1 MPTPRKPS
9 KSIPTIPTSESV
21 ENFLKAVYTLQQ
33 TNERVSTNALAE
45 HLGVKEPSVTDMA
58 RRMVEAEMIDYQRY
72 YGVRLTVRGEMAA
85 LAVIRR
91 HRLIE
96 LYLLR
101 ELDYPLHEVHAEAER
116 LEHAV
121 SEQFINAIERKLGYP
136 ELDPHGDPIP
146 SAEGHIAASIGIP
159 LTQLALNTDARVA
172 RLNTSN
178 SAMLEHLVNRRI
190 HLGDM
195 IRVRSRD
202 PFDGPLRLTVNGES
216 QTLGY
221 KAAECVMVK
230 QETETAS

>member
-1 MPTPRKPS
+1 MPAPRKPQP
-9 KSIPTIPTSESV
+9 SIQSPASESV

-33 TNERVSTNALAE
+33 VSERVSTNALAE
-45 HLGVKEPSVTDMA
+45 HLGVKAPSVTDMA

-72 YGVRLTVRGEMAA
+72 YGVRLTQRGEMAA

-121 SEQFINAIERKLGYP
+121 SEQFISALDKKLGYP
-136 ELDPHGDPIP
+136 EIDPHGDPIP
-146 SAEGHIAASIGIP
+146 SAEGHIAQSSDIP
-159 LTQLALNTDARVA
+159 LTQLALNTQARVA

-178 SAMLEHLVNRRI
+178 SEMLEHLVSRSI
-190 HLGDM
+190 KLGDV

-202 PFDGPLRLTVNGES
+202 PFDGPLRLIVNG
-216 QTLGY
+216 QAKTLGY

-230 QETETAS
+230 QEENA